1 MFQIVQV
8 FHQTAAFKNHN
19 FLVYYFSH
27 YGNVSAKY
35 EVF

>member
-1 MFQIVQV
+1 MFQIVHV
-8 FHQTAAFKNHN
+8 FHQTAAFKSDD
-19 FLVYYFSH
+19 FLQYYFSH